1 MAFNGGWVGSA
12 TKAQKLKVPTYAW
25 VEVEADVALKG

>member
-1 MAFNGGWVGSA
+1 MAFNGGRVGSA
-12 TKAQKLKVPTYAW
+12 TKAQKLKVATYAW